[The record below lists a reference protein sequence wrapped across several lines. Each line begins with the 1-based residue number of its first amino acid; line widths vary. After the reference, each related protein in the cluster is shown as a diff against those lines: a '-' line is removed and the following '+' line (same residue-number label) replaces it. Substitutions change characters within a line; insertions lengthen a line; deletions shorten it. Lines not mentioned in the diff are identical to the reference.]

1 MGSLL
6 ATVSD
11 VRLGWKWFPET
22 NTLAYF
28 GGGLLKKKKKGFI
41 ALVAKILEAEGFKV
55 RSDLKFINGENNHR
69 YP

>member
-1 MGSLL
+1 MVSRDKHSSLF
-6 ATVSD
+6 
-11 VRLGWKWFPET
+11 RRRFIEKE
-22 NTLAYF
+22 
-28 GGGLLKKKKKGFI
+28 KKGFI